1 MKKEIKEKLREF
13 QRKEKDIIV
22 AISENPSESKL
33 KADLMKIRSEK
44 KKWLNEVGGFSEDM
58 SLEELS
64 GLEAMVSAADREI
77 SRAAKYEASLEEYIA
92 MSAKKIRE
100 PQPGY
105 ERVVD
110 DKSQMIAIAEQSAMN
125 KVRTLDKFN
134 KKRNKKSFLNVV
146 ICKFKKSK
154 QQSQEQEQQ
163 GPSQN

>member
-1 MKKEIKEKLREF
+1 M
-13 QRKEKDIIV
+13 RKEVREKIRDFQKREKNIIV
-22 AISENPSESKL
+22 AISENPGDSKL

-44 KKWLNEVGGFSEDM
+44 KKWLSEVGGFSEDM
-58 SLEELS
+58 TLEELS
-64 GLEAMVSAADREI
+64 GLEVMVSAADREI

-92 MSAKKIRE
+92 QTAKKLRD

-105 ERVVD
+105 ERVID
-110 DKSQMIAIAEQSAMN
+110 DKGQMIAIAEQSAMN
-125 KVRTLDKFN
+125 KVKTLDKFN